1 MLIFFHS
8 YDKQPEGL
16 HQLSHE
22 SYTPIP
28 FQEIV
33 VDYAW
38 NPVASGLLYKM
49 INPEQVVQ
57 TAIAIKE

>member
-1 MLIFFHS
+1 MLMFHS
-8 YDKQPEGL
+8 YNKKPEGTSIEPWEL
-16 HQLSHE
+16 YPYS
-22 SYTPIP
+22 IP
-28 FQEIV
+28 RNL
-33 VDYAW
+33 VDYGW